1 MLMMSINLNHFA
13 ILNTHG
19 LDSCIINGISKS
31 EVMSQLQNANLNE
44 KNGTLSNITFLFLN
58 FGIIV
63 PF

>member
-1 MLMMSINLNHFA
+1 MMSINLNHFD

-44 KNGTLSNITFLFLN
+44 ENGTLSNITFLCR
-58 FGIIV
+58 V
-63 PF
+63 

>member
-1 MLMMSINLNHFA
+1 MMSINLNHFA

-19 LDSCIINGISKS
+19 LDSSIINGISKS

-58 FGIIV
+58 FGVIV